1 LTHYHS
7 PNALAKGC
15 APVSFY
21 IGRGYDN
28 ARRARNQ
35 AVLRGNRLEWSGEV
49 PDRLT
54 EDRPV
59 RVSVTILETSA
70 SQGQRMATAL
80 EKLAHLEAAS
90 AIADPV
96 AWEREQRAE
105 RHLPGRDS

>member
-1 LTHYHS
+1 MSNTY
-7 PNALAKGC
+7 
-15 APVSFY
+15 
-21 IGRGYDN
+21 
-28 ARRARNQ
+28 Q

-59 RVSVTILETSA
+59 RVSVTILETSDD
-70 SQGQRMATAL
+70 QGQRMAAAL
-80 EKLAHLEAAS
+80 EKLAHLNAPS
-90 AIADPV
+90 TIADPA

>member
-1 LTHYHS
+1 MSNTY
-7 PNALAKGC
+7 
-15 APVSFY
+15 
-21 IGRGYDN
+21 
-28 ARRARNQ
+28 Q

-70 SQGQRMATAL
+70 DQGQQMAAAL
-80 EKLAHLEAAS
+80 EKLAHLKAAS
-90 AIADPV
+90 AIADRA

-105 RHLPGRDS
+105 RRLPGRDS